1 MSPADPSPRLPA
13 RPSAS
18 PAAVAEAFEAAW
30 NAADADALANLFAED
45 ADFVTVL
52 GVWWTRRRQ
61 IRLEHA
67 RGFRWM
73 FPESRLE
80 MDEVRVRDLGD
91 VAVVHAPW
99 TMTGPGVGG
108 EAGEATG
115 SVGVREAG
123 GDGSGGG
130 DGERTG
136 VLLLVVRRDEAGAW
150 EVVAAQNTDRS
161 PEPRPRPADE
171 DDDDLLAEV
180 HPHPSAWLH
189 PDDGGPAAG

>member
-13 RPSAS
+13 RPPAS

-30 NAADADALANLFAED
+30 NAADADALADLFAED

-61 IRLEHA
+61 IRLDHA

-108 EAGEATG
+108 EVGEATG
-115 SVGVREAG
+115 AGGVREAG

-171 DDDDLLAEV
+171 DDDLLAEV

-189 PDDGGPAAG
+189 PDDDGPAAG